1 MARQPGRAVE
11 IVYYPK
17 KVRGPVPRRA
27 PTVETA
33 ITEIHEEP
41 PKASKKARRT
51 LTDESEDP
59 AARAFA
65 ELTRIGHESFEAG
78 RVDDARTIFESL
90 IALGHNDPFT
100 HTMLGT
106 VHLGAH
112 RHEQALEQFEAAL
125 AIDPDDVVAL
135 VYRGEIR
142 LSKKKQGPAMEDL
155 ERAAR
160 LGRPNDPF
168 VTRAKK
174 LLAMARTNRTA

>member
-1 MARQPGRAVE
+1 MARQPVRAVE

-17 KVRGPVPRRA
+17 KAKGLPVPRRA
-27 PTVETA
+27 QTVETA

-41 PKASKKARRT
+41 KVSKKARRT

-59 AARAFA
+59 SARAFA
-65 ELTRIGHESFEAG
+65 ELTRLGHESFEAG
-78 RVDDARTIFESL
+78 RVDDARTVFESL

-106 VHLGAH
+106 VHLGAG
-112 RHEQALEQFEAAL
+112 RLDDALAQFEAAL
-125 AIDPDDVVAL
+125 SIDPDDVVAL

-142 LSKKKQGPAMEDL
+142 LSKKKQAAALEDL

-160 LGRPNDPF
+160 LGRATDPF
-168 VTRAKK
+168 VGRAKK
-174 LLAMARTNRTA
+174 LLSMARANRTA